1 MTLYLQRVGVSMLW
15 KKCILIPLSAMR
27 ACGAPW
33 QVAPR
38 PVPGPAR
45 RAVAAKAK
53 GAGGGTAKPER
64 VDRILS
70 RLGYCSRADAKKW
83 VKDARVTVDGVA
95 VARHDVKV
103 LPTADGGVRVDD
115 QPLDHPDGLIAVLH
129 KPKGVVCSHDERE
142 GPNVYG
148 LLPPRWRDRNPSV
161 EAVGRLDK
169 DTTGLLLLTDDG
181 ALSHRL
187 TSPKKNVWKTYE
199 VTLDADVPLGAVE
212 AFAAGTLLLEGET
225 SRAVRRGSSSTLR
238 RSVRVAADGGQVPPG
253 ETHDAECG
261 VRGARAAPRAGRLT
275 PGRRRKATPLSSN
288 EATGGGALRRGGVSV
303 FQKKN
308 CFDATAF
315 ALRREEPMASMWC
328 WRVSERIHGLPF
340 SSRPLFGTS
349 ESARRCRT
357 TLAAS
362 FESFES
368 LHATCR
374 AEELG
379 ADHVRDDEEDVFG
392 NLRDGLEG
400 FPDEPPRDA
409 LDDGEP
415 GDVRDGGVLADV
427 RQAPLVP

>member
-1 MTLYLQRVGVSMLW
+1 MW
-15 KKCILIPLSAMR
+15 KKCILMELSAMR

-38 PVPGPAR
+38 PVPRPAR

-53 GAGGGTAKPER
+53 GAGGGKAKPER
-64 VDRILS
+64 VDRLLS

-83 VKDARVTVDGVA
+83 VKDARVTVDGEA

-199 VTLDADVPLGAVE
+199 VTLDADVPLDAVE
-212 AFAAGTLLLEGET
+212 AFAAGTLVLEGET
-225 SRAVRRGSSSTLR
+225 KPCR
-238 RSVRVAADGGQVPPG
+238 P
-253 ETHDAECG
+253 
-261 VRGARAAPRAGRLT
+261 ARLLLDKRDRKRCELRLT
-275 PGRRRKATPLSSN
+275 EGKFHQVMRILSARMNS
-288 EATGGGALRRGGVSV
+288 
-303 FQKKN
+303 
-308 CFDATAF
+308 
-315 ALRREEPMASMWC
+315 P
-328 WRVSERIHGLPF
+328 HGL
-340 SSRPLFGTS
+340 
-349 ESARRCRT
+349 
-357 TLAAS
+357 
-362 FESFES
+362 
-368 LHATCR
+368 
-374 AEELG
+374 
-379 ADHVRDDEEDVFG
+379 DE
-392 NLRDGLEG
+392 
-400 FPDEPPRDA
+400 FPRWPR
-409 LDDGEP
+409 
-415 GDVRDGGVLADV
+415 
-427 RQAPLVP
+427 

>member
-1 MTLYLQRVGVSMLW
+1 MLW

-38 PVPGPAR
+38 PVPRPAR

-64 VDRILS
+64 VDRLLS

-199 VTLDADVPLGAVE
+199 VTLDADVPLDAVE

-225 SRAVRRGSSSTLR
+225 KPCRPARLLVDARDRKRCVLR
-238 RSVRVAADGGQVPPG
+238 LTEGKFHQVKRMMRSVGCEVLKLHR
-253 ETHDAECG
+253 
-261 VRGARAAPRAGRLT
+261 ARFGRLT
-275 PGRRRKATPLSSN
+275 LGETKEGDAFVVHRDEL
-288 EATGGGALRRGGVSV
+288 EAA
-303 FQKKN
+303 
-308 CFDATAF
+308 
-315 ALRREEPMASMWC
+315 
-328 WRVSERIHGLPF
+328 
-340 SSRPLFGTS
+340 LFG
-349 ESARRCRT
+349 
-357 TLAAS
+357 
-362 FESFES
+362 
-368 LHATCR
+368 
-374 AEELG
+374 EE
-379 ADHVRDDEEDVFG
+379 EF
-392 NLRDGLEG
+392 
-400 FPDEPPRDA
+400 F
-409 LDDGEP
+409 
-415 GDVRDGGVLADV
+415 
-427 RQAPLVP
+427 

>member
-1 MTLYLQRVGVSMLW
+1 MLW
-15 KKCILIPLSAMR
+15 KKCILMELSAMR

-38 PVPGPAR
+38 PVPRPAR
-45 RAVAAKAK
+45 RAVVAKAK
-53 GAGGGTAKPER
+53 GAGGGKAKPER
-64 VDRILS
+64 VDRLLS

-199 VTLDADVPLGAVE
+199 VTLDADVPLDAVE
-212 AFAAGTLLLEGET
+212 AFAAGTLVLEGET
-225 SRAVRRGSSSTLR
+225 KPCRPARLLLDKRNRKRCELR
-238 RSVRVAADGGQVPPG
+238 LTEGKFHQVKRMMRSVGCEVLELHRARFGGLTLG
-253 ETHDAECG
+253 ETKEGDAFVVHRDELE
-261 VRGARAAPRAGRLT
+261 AA
-275 PGRRRKATPLSSN
+275 
-288 EATGGGALRRGGVSV
+288 
-303 FQKKN
+303 
-308 CFDATAF
+308 
-315 ALRREEPMASMWC
+315 
-328 WRVSERIHGLPF
+328 
-340 SSRPLFGTS
+340 LF
-349 ESARRCRT
+349 
-357 TLAAS
+357 
-362 FESFES
+362 
-368 LHATCR
+368 
-374 AEELG
+374 
-379 ADHVRDDEEDVFG
+379 DEE
-392 NLRDGLEG
+392 E
-400 FPDEPPRDA
+400 
-409 LDDGEP
+409 
-415 GDVRDGGVLADV
+415 
-427 RQAPLVP
+427 